1 MPLRL
6 IHDVKNINRFR
17 EILVVLVEEGFGFL
31 LDGVSLRKKLPFSK
45 RFVKREPK
53 TSHEVRLRKTL
64 ERLGPTFIKFGQVLS
79 VRPDLVPKSYIKE
92 LEKLQDAVPPIPYPE
107 VEKILEAEFGKPLHS
122 IFKEFEKKPIAAA
135 SISQV
140 HKAVLLDDS
149 IVAVKIQ
156 RPTAKETLQADIEI
170 MLYLAQLLENHMPN
184 IAKFKPVQ
192 IVREFSEW
200 TQQELDFRLEALHAQ
215 RFARNFAHNKFIK
228 IPRIYKHFTTRK
240 IIVMEYIDGT
250 QLHDIVTL
258 RKRKVPLKQLIE
270 KGFEAILTQVFVH
283 GFFHADPHP
292 GNILITKN
300 NKVAFL
306 DFGIVGRFSE
316 ELREKSIELFYSVI
330 NHDAPKVVK
339 TLGDISQT
347 PIENE
352 GELEEGIEDILE
364 TLQDQDLNH
373 VKVSYILEEIFDL
386 ALLHNVKI
394 PKEFV
399 LFGKTV
405 VTLEGIALQYDP
417 QFRIIMHSKPFMKSM
432 IMNRYNPARIMKSSI
447 GQLIDMKRYLTQI
460 PQQASRALARI
471 EKGSIKVDID
481 DTDIRKLSS
490 DINRSSNRVAYSML
504 IGSLLIMG
512 ALTVHFGSPIAFT
525 LPLIPFLSFMAAL
538 VLSCVLLWSIV
549 KEKNIFMR

>member
-1 MPLRL
+1 M
-6 IHDVKNINRFR
+6 
-17 EILVVLVEEGFGFL
+17 
-31 LDGVSLRKKLPFSK
+31 
-45 RFVKREPK
+45 
-53 TSHEVRLRKTL
+53 
-64 ERLGPTFIKFGQVLS
+64 
-79 VRPDLVPKSYIKE
+79 
-92 LEKLQDAVPPIPYPE
+92 
-107 VEKILEAEFGKPLHS
+107 
-122 IFKEFEKKPIAAA
+122 
-135 SISQV
+135 
-140 HKAVLLDDS
+140 
-149 IVAVKIQ
+149 
-156 RPTAKETLQADIEI
+156 
-170 MLYLAQLLENHMPN
+170 
-184 IAKFKPVQ
+184 
-192 IVREFSEW
+192 
-200 TQQELDFRLEALHAQ
+200 
-215 RFARNFAHNKFIK
+215 
-228 IPRIYKHFTTRK
+228 
-240 IIVMEYIDGT
+240 
-250 QLHDIVTL
+250 HDIVTL